1 MELIYHYLWKHRVFG
16 YPLTTVDG
24 QALVVRSPGRHND
37 DAGPD
42 FSGAKILIAGQEWVG
57 NVEIHVKASD
67 WFLHGHDR
75 DRAYDSVIL
84 HVVAVDDAR
93 IRRPDGSEIPQTVV
107 TLPPEFHIAYR
118 HLTADLREIRC
129 ASFIPMFPPM
139 VKTDWLESL
148 AVERLQMKA
157 ERLLDYRRQLDGD
170 WEQAVF
176 TAMARGLGFGLNAL
190 PFEMLAKS
198 IPLKYIYHHADNLEQ
213 VEALLLGQA
222 GLLDSS
228 RHIFDDYYQMLC
240 REYIFLARKYGL
252 RPMRADLWKYSRS
265 RPQNFPHRRIA
276 MLATALHE
284 GVQFAKGL
292 EKAAGDID
300 ALLEFFDWRL
310 DGYWGRHY
318 GFGDMGE
325 ERVMPRTLSVASKE
339 LLIINVA
346 APFYYAHARVSG
358 NIEVGEKASNMLMLL
373 NAERNSKTSCWRGC
387 GLDPEDAL
395 QSQALIHLRDEYCD
409 RNRCLDCRFGHYLLR
424 HHARGRLFD
433 WKRVEENTF
442 IEIPD

>member
-16 YPLTTVDG
+16 TALNTVDG
-24 QALVVRSPGRHND
+24 RELKVQWPGRHND

-42 FSGAKILIAGQEWVG
+42 FTDARITIGGQKWVG

-67 WFLHGHDR
+67 WFAHGHDN

-93 IRRPDGSEIPQTVV
+93 VHRPDGSLIPQMVL
-107 TLPPEFHIAYR
+107 TLPPDFFLTYR
-118 HLTADLREIRC
+118 QLMSDFKGTRC
-129 ASFIPMFPPM
+129 APLIGMLPPM
-139 VKTDWLESL
+139 VKTGWLETL

-157 ERLLDYRRQLDGD
+157 DRLLDYRNRLKGD

-176 TAMARGLGFGLNAL
+176 TAVARGLGFGLNGQ
-190 PFEMLAKS
+190 PFEMLAMNL
-198 IPLKYIYHHADNLEQ
+198 PLKYVYHHADNLEQ

-222 GLLDSS
+222 GLLDPQ
-228 RHIFDDYYQMLC
+228 RHMFDEYYQTLC
-240 REYIFLARKYGL
+240 REYFFLARKYGL
-252 RPMRADLWKYSRS
+252 RPMRGDVWKYSRS

-276 MLATALHE
+276 MLAAALHD

-292 EKAAGDID
+292 ERANGDID
-300 ALLEFFDWRL
+300 GLLEFFDWRL
-310 DGYWGRHY
+310 DGFWGRHY

-325 ERVMPRTLSVASKE
+325 ERVMPRTLSDASKE

-346 APFYYAHARVSG
+346 APFYYAHARVTG
-358 NIEVGEKASNMLMLL
+358 NIELGERAANMLMLL
-373 NAERNSKTSCWRGC
+373 DPERNSKIDSWRSCGIV
-387 GLDPEDAL
+387 PEDAL
-395 QSQALIHLRDEYCD
+395 HSQALIHLRDEYCD
-409 RNRCLDCRFGHYLLR
+409 RSRCLDCRFGHYYLR
-424 HHARGRLFD
+424 HHAGGHLFD

-442 IEIPD
+442 VEVED